1 MRFRFIDAE
10 KATFPISVLCR
21 VMRVS
26 RSGYYAWRCRP
37 PSQRARLDAR
47 LAQHIERSHR
57 DSRGTYGSPRVLR
70 DLRDEG
76 LYVSRKRV
84 ARIMRQLGIQ
94 GCQPRRY
101 RTTTESNHDRPV
113 APNHLDRNF
122 AATAPNQKWATDI
135 TYVRTWRGWLYCAV
149 VIDLY
154 SRRVVG
160 WATAPHLRTELV
172 LDALHRALGRRLP
185 GTDLVHH
192 SDRGCQY
199 ASRDYQATLA
209 EHGITCSMSRRG
221 NCYDNAV
228 VESFFATLKNE
239 LLYRRAWPTHEE
251 ATLAIADYIELFYNS
266 RRRHSTLGYQSP
278 LSFELTGT
286 QQQKA
291 A

>member
-1 MRFRFIDAE
+1 VRFRFIDAE
-10 KATFPISVLCR
+10 KATYPISILCR
-21 VMRVS
+21 VMEVS
-26 RSGYYAWRCRP
+26 RSGYYAWCRRP
-37 PSQRARLDAR
+37 PSERAQVDGQ
-47 LAQHIERSHR
+47 LAERIQQFHH
-57 DSRGTYGSPRVLR
+57 DSRGTYGSPRILR
-70 DLRDEG
+70 DLRCEG
-76 LYVSRKRV
+76 QRVSRKRV

-101 RTTTESNHDRPV
+101 RTTTESDHDRPV
-113 APNHLDRNF
+113 APNHLSRDF
-122 AATAPNQKWATDI
+122 SATAPNQKWATDI

-154 SRRVVG
+154 SRMVVG

-172 LDALHRALGRRLP
+172 LDALNRALGRRLP
-185 GTDLVHH
+185 GADLVHH

-199 ASRDYQATLA
+199 ASRAYQAVLA
-209 EHGITCSMSRRG
+209 QHGITCSMSRRG

-239 LLYRRAWPTHEE
+239 LVHRHAWPTREH
-251 ATLAIADYIELFYNS
+251 ATLAIADYIELFYNC
-266 RRRHSTLGYQSP
+266 RRRHSTLDYQSP

-286 QQQKA
+286 QRQKA